1 MDVGK
6 RSIPLIRVS
15 ATPFCRTGPIIQ
27 HDRISR
33 QEPSGLKLS
42 PRRRYGG
49 TGMLTWFWRC
59 LFLLRCKHNYP
70 KALFSHTLV
79 TLRLSVVVRVRVG
92 DRLWGEFGVNKHR
105 ACMLAIDCAQG
116 PREPPYPPSAVLLLG
131 RWECRWDVDA
141 GADADA
147 NAEESRTRV

>member
-1 MDVGK
+1 M
-6 RSIPLIRVS
+6 
-15 ATPFCRTGPIIQ
+15 
-27 HDRISR
+27 
-33 QEPSGLKLS
+33 
-42 PRRRYGG
+42 
-49 TGMLTWFWRC
+49 
-59 LFLLRCKHNYP
+59 RCKHNYP

>member
-1 MDVGK
+1 MLVNDLYHQFMYRPHHSVALG
-6 RSIPLIRVS
+6 RSS
-15 ATPFCRTGPIIQ
+15 STTGFA
-27 HDRISR
+27 

-49 TGMLTWFWRC
+49 TGSAELALGC
-59 LFLLRCKHNYP
+59 LFLLSCKHNYP

-131 RWECRWDVDA
+131 RN
-141 GADADA
+141 ADGMWMQVQMQM
-147 NAEESRTRV
+147 RTRRRAEREYEFR